1 MAGTQRRGDVPK
13 PRRHRVEY
21 RQPFRAE
28 HVSLGEGL
36 RAAFAHENRG
46 PSPAQA
52 AAIRAEVDFHERRR
66 EEQQRRLETEQ
77 ERRRALVLQD
87 RLAREQ
93 RAQAELAAK
102 QQLREEQGRSNILGR
117 NRSASPA
124 RRTTQVP
131 LPVNQTQG
139 RYNSPSFSRAAEV
152 QVIHGSGAAKEREW
166 HVMEPGVV
174 AGGAVTPSLSFG
186 PSPTELYLMQQEAA
200 GRVAMPGQGQ
210 SAPPPA
216 VQRTWAPPSA
226 SPTPR
231 SPLPPLVPSSD
242 PPPGASVLM
251 VPQESHDAEERLF
264 ASRPSFTPKRAS
276 VPPQQPERQ
285 SSPQQQPPPP
295 QPPVRRSQE
304 TKTPPA
310 EVSPSPG
317 PLAPASQSS
326 PVSQRAQ
333 LFTAPA
339 PASPSPLA
347 QQTPQPA
354 GIGISFVPDQDG
366 NLLIAHLVPGGP
378 AMTSGQLFVGDRL
391 LSVSGLPVAG
401 KSVPEVIRM
410 ILGPKGTE
418 VTTEGDGE
426 GSEARESRV
435 GQGGTGFRVMGD
447 GFRLEEGGGSL
458 DMQSKRCREAVVTY
472 IYIMYVYRL
481 LYVMCVVYVYI

>member
-13 PRRHRVEY
+13 FRRHRVEN

-46 PSPAQA
+46 PTPAQA

-66 EEQQRRLETEQ
+66 EERQRRLETEQ

-87 RLAREQ
+87 RLAREH
-93 RAQAELAAK
+93 RAQEELAAK
-102 QQLREEQGRSNILGR
+102 QRLREEQERSNTLER
-117 NRSASPA
+117 NRSASSA
-124 RRTTQVP
+124 RWTTQVP

-139 RYNSPSFSRAAEV
+139 RYSSPSVSRAAEV

-166 HVMEPGVV
+166 YVMEPGVV
-174 AGGAVTPSLSFG
+174 AGAPVTSPSSFG
-186 PSPTELYLMQQEAA
+186 PSPTELYLMQQGVA

-216 VQRTWAPPSA
+216 VQGTRAGSA

-231 SPLPPLVPSSD
+231 SPMPPPVPSSAL
-242 PPPGASVLM
+242 PPGASALM
-251 VPQESHDAEERLF
+251 VPQESHNVEERLF
-264 ASRPSFTPKRAS
+264 ASRPSFTPKRDS
-276 VPPQQPERQ
+276 VPPQQPEQQ

-304 TKTPPA
+304 NKTPPLA
-310 EVSPSPG
+310 LQAVVADGSSSPG
-317 PLAPASQSS
+317 PVAPASQSR
-326 PVSQRAQ
+326 PVLQRG
-333 LFTAPA
+333 
-339 PASPSPLA
+339 SPSPLA
-347 QQTPQPA
+347 QRIGMGTPPVAQPA

-378 AMTSGQLFVGDRL
+378 AMMSGLLFVGDRL
-391 LSVSGLPVAG
+391 LSVSGQPVAG

-418 VTTEGDGE
+418 VSTKGMGR
-426 GSEARESRV
+426 GARRGYAGWGRV
-435 GQGGTGFRVMGD
+435 EQGFSVNG
-447 GFRLEEGGGSL
+447 
-458 DMQSKRCREAVVTY
+458 
-472 IYIMYVYRL
+472 
-481 LYVMCVVYVYI
+481 